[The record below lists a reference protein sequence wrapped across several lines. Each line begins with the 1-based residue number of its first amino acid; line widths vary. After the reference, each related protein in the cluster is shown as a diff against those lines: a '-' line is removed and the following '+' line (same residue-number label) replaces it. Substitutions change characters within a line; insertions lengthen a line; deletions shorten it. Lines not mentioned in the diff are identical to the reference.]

1 MTLASAAKSKASD
14 YVSSSKDDD
23 ILKKGDGYKTSQNKI
38 NDIEALKAD
47 YIEKLNK
54 FLMDQSTTNT
64 PSISQKSQID
74 FSSNLS
80 SLQATDNT
88 ISVTIDNKTYS
99 VKFDVNSTI
108 NDEEMQKLYDFLDTN
123 AISVMGRSV
132 LPVMMANIANQIKQ
146 QWLDKI

>member
-1 MTLASAAKSKASD
+1 MFTDEYTKSLVSSNINSGSGTVYNINAKASD

-99 VKFDVNSTI
+99 VKFDINSTI

-123 AISVMGRSV
+123 GTIINN
-132 LPVMMANIANQIKQ
+132 PC
-146 QWLDKI
+146 

>member
-1 MTLASAAKSKASD
+1 
-14 YVSSSKDDD
+14 
-23 ILKKGDGYKTSQNKI
+23 
-38 NDIEALKAD
+38 
-47 YIEKLNK
+47 
-54 FLMDQSTTNT
+54 MDQSTTNT

-123 AISVMGRSV
+123 GKAKYNLVDPKLYTKPSKHRCN
-132 LPVMMANIANQIKQ
+132 ANNNSSR
-146 QWLDKI
+146 DFR